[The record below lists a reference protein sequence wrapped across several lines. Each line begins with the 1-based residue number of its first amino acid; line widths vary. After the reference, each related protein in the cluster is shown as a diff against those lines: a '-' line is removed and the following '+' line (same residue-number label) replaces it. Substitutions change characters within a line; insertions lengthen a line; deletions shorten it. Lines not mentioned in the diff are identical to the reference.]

1 MVAAHLP
8 SARHIRDVAVVEADA
23 LFRDALRA
31 AIDNGTG
38 LRCVASG
45 AHLDELGV
53 NGSVEAV
60 VIGASTPK
68 QDVLRQAAVAKRRHP
83 RAKVVVI
90 AGRVDA
96 ELIDQVKKA
105 AGCSVVSTDQPL
117 DDLVTAIVGDREAS
131 EPRGHRQQHAEI
143 RASELGL
150 TRREREVLLL
160 LADGRNVAS
169 IAYSLGI
176 STATCRDHIKHL
188 REKLHCQSAIEVV
201 VTAFRLGLLPE
212 LNRQVS

>member
-1 MVAAHLP
+1 MVATHLP

-23 LFRDALRA
+23 LFRDTLRA

-60 VIGASTPK
+60 VIGASTPEK
-68 QDVLRQAAVAKRRHP
+68 DVLRQAAVAKRRHP

-90 AGRVDA
+90 AGRFDA

-105 AGCSVVSTDQPL
+105 AGCAVVSTDQPL
-117 DDLVTAIVGDREAS
+117 DDLVNAIVGDRGAS
-131 EPRGHRQQHAEI
+131 EPRGHRQQHAET
-143 RASELGL
+143 RAIELGL
-150 TRREREVLLL
+150 TPREREVLLL
-160 LADGRNVAS
+160 LADGRNVAA

-212 LNRQVS
+212 LTPPVP